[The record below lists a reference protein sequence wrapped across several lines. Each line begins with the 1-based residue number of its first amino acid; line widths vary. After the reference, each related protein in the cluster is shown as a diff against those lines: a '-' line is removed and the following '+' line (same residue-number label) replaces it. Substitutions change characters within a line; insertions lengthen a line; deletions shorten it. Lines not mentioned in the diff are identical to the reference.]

1 MRNLVHGAPP
11 SVAAP
16 AARSFTCQLR
26 PLGALP
32 TVMKRTTLISN
43 ALFLCL
49 GFAALAQDK
58 AQPTLF
64 VAPLEGDT
72 SQIMGWQ
79 PALGEGLAEMLIT
92 EVTKLDKFTVLEST
106 ALENLKDEMK
116 LGDEGFV
123 AEDEK
128 VEKGGW
134 AGADFMLR
142 GKVTRFGAKQQGV
155 GLGGF
160 VPGSLG
166 NLGVK
171 VNTSDVRI
179 DWRLVDVYNRKVVKS
194 GQATAAQKG
203 AAFDV
208 GVAVDGHG
216 GNIGFDNK
224 EFMNSALG
232 KATVKAVAILVQD
245 ISSAKLPES
254 GRSKRQAQNQSKQ
267 EGEAKAAEQALKST
281 PGKVLAVI
289 DKSSLIVSLGSK
301 QGFKAGDKLGLYEI
315 SEIKDE
321 KGEVVFSEE
330 KQAGEVTLQAVQQER
345 SKAGYTS
352 TGEVKAG
359 WVVKAQAQ

>member
-1 MRNLVHGAPP
+1 
-11 SVAAP
+11 
-16 AARSFTCQLR
+16 
-26 PLGALP
+26 
-32 TVMKRTTLISN
+32 MKPMMLSISS
-43 ALFLCL
+43 LFLCL
-49 GFAALAQDK
+49 GVAAAADDK
-58 AQPTLF
+58 PTLF
-64 VAPLEGDT
+64 VAPLEADM
-72 SQIMGWQ
+72 SQVMGWQ

-116 LGDEGFV
+116 LGEEGFV
-123 AEDEK
+123 ADDEK

-142 GKVTRFGAKQQGV
+142 GKVTRFGAKQERA

-194 GQATAAQKG
+194 GQATASQKG
-203 AAFDV
+203 AGFDV

-232 KATVKAVAILVQD
+232 KATVKAVATVVQD
-245 ISSAKLPES
+245 ISTAKMPES
-254 GRSKRQAQNQSKQ
+254 GRSQRKAQARTKQ
-267 EGEAKAAEQALKST
+267 EGETKAVEQALRST
-281 PGKVLAVI
+281 PGKVLAVV
-289 DKSSLIVSLGSK
+289 DKSTMIVSLGSK
-301 QGFKAGDKLGLYEI
+301 QGFKTGDKLGLFETVD
-315 SEIKDE
+315 IKDE

-330 KQAGEVTLQAVQQER
+330 KLAGEVTLQSVQEER
-345 SKAGYTS
+345 SKASYTS
-352 TGEVKAG
+352 PGEVKAG
-359 WVVKAQAQ
+359 WVVKAQTQ